1 MKEMKTRIMTLI
13 WLLLSACALAAQ
25 ETWNPVADEAAV
37 VQSGGMRFTVL
48 TPQLIRI
55 QYSRQQKFEDRA
67 TFAVVNRRL
76 PVPDFTTREE
86 DGYLYITT
94 DALELR
100 YRVGSVPSPS
110 AKNTSSLTIRLNVAG
125 RQVTWYPGKD
135 NALNLKGTLRT
146 LDQVTGDSNRGQ
158 LEDGIL
164 SRDGWAILD
173 ESPLRMHP
181 REWTRCPRTWTSK
194 WWGTPCDCAVMRN
207 SPWSS

>member
-25 ETWNPVADEAAV
+25 ETWNP
-37 VQSGGMRFTVL
+37 
-48 TPQLIRI
+48 
-55 QYSRQQKFEDRA
+55 
-67 TFAVVNRRL
+67 
-76 PVPDFTTREE
+76 
-86 DGYLYITT
+86 
-94 DALELR
+94 
-100 YRVGSVPSPS
+100 
-110 AKNTSSLTIRLNVAG
+110 
-125 RQVTWYPGKD
+125 GKD

-146 LDQVTGDSNRGQ
+146 LDQVTGDSNCGQ